1 MMLLLDM
8 ASLSTAWS
16 MALSHFAGQKD
27 VHHVQLVSFN
37 GEAQRPAVKFVRWQ
51 A

>member
-16 MALSHFAGQKD
+16 TALSHFAGQKD
-27 VHHVQLVSFN
+27 VHHVLIEVNTAADSS
-37 GEAQRPAVKFVRWQ
+37 ETC
-51 A
+51 